1 MPTPPSHANGMPM
14 SPTDAPQP
22 VAVEK
27 SAPSP
32 KAQLLKVGLEL
43 APLIIFFIVN
53 ARQGIFPA
61 VLALTVATAISL
73 AAMLWLFGKIAPMP
87 LISAGLVFVFAALT
101 WYFNDETFIKI
112 KPTIVYLLFA
122 APLLAG
128 LVFRRPLLQLMLE
141 DAMQLDAAGW
151 WTLSLRWG
159 LFFVSMAILNEIVW
173 RNFSTD
179 AWAAMKAFGFLP
191 MTLAFGAAQVPLI
204 LRHQIAT
211 DSKPSHP

>member
-1 MPTPPSHANGMPM
+1 M
-14 SPTDAPQP
+14 SRIDAP
-22 VAVEK
+22 
-27 SAPSP
+27 APDAAAKPATSP

-61 VLALTVATAISL
+61 VLALTVATAVSL
-73 AAMLWLFGKIAPMP
+73 AAMLWIFGKIAPMP

-122 APLLAG
+122 VPLLAG
-128 LVFRRPLLQLMLE
+128 LIFKRPLLQLMLE

-159 LFFVSMAILNEIVW
+159 LFFVTMAILNEIVW

-179 AWAAMKAFGFLP
+179 TWTAMKAFGFLP
-191 MTLAFGAAQVPLI
+191 LTLAFGASQVPLI
-204 LRHQIAT
+204 LKHQIAT
-211 DSKPSHP
+211 EGRSNQP